1 MSGDRATLAK
11 AGAIMA
17 ASLVLVAVLSPW
29 LVPYDAVLPAT
40 DSFGEP
46 LPPCWAHPCGTDELG
61 RDVCTRLLLGARL
74 SLFIAVVA
82 TGLAVG
88 IGVLVG
94 VSAGHFGGWVDSVLM
109 RVTDSVIA
117 FPVLL
122 LAIALAA
129 LFEPGLWTLL
139 LVIALVGWTGIAR
152 TVRGEVLSLR
162 QRDYVVAAHAMGAS
176 SARIIWHHLLPGIRA
191 TVVVVAALGSGSTIL
206 LDAGLSFLGL
216 GIPPPAPSWGRMLSE
231 SQTYYRVAPWLMLFP
246 GAAIVYAVA
255 AFNLLGYGLAAH
267 FATRQR

>member
-1 MSGDRATLAK
+1 MKGDRFSLAK
-11 AGAIMA
+11 VGATMT
-17 ASLVLVAVLSPW
+17 VLLLAVTLLAPW
-29 LVPYDAVLPAT
+29 LAAYDAIQPAA

-46 LPPCWAHPCGTDELG
+46 LSPRRAYPCGTDELG
-61 RDVCTRLLLGARL
+61 RDVCSRLLLGARL
-74 SLFIAVVA
+74 SLFIAAVA

-88 IGVLVG
+88 IGVIVG
-94 VSAGHFGGWVDSVLM
+94 VAAGYFGGWMDAVLM

-129 LFEPGLWTLL
+129 LFEPGLNTLL
-139 LVIALVGWTGIAR
+139 LVIAAVGWTGIAR

-162 QRDYVVAAHAMGAS
+162 ERDFIVAARAMGA
-176 SARIIWHHLLPGIRA
+176 APGRIIWRHLLPGIRA
-191 TVVVVAALGSGSTIL
+191 TVIVVAALGSGSTIL

-255 AFNLLGYGLAAH
+255 AFNLLGYGLAAR
-267 FATRQR
+267 FAAQRP